1 MIDVHE
7 TELVVLHKAVILF
20 PQFLY
25 NPLVGS
31 TVQFEMAGFL
41 LLARFVTS
49 TIRSLMKL
57 DDVERMALRTTDR
70 FE

>member
-20 PQFLY
+20 PQFFY

-31 TVQFEMAGFL
+31 TVQFEMSP
-41 LLARFVTS
+41 FVGAFRDIHPDETG
-49 TIRSLMKL
+49 RC
-57 DDVERMALRTTDR
+57 
-70 FE
+70 